1 MTTQALPSWDAE
13 MQRQVTATTVAQY
26 RIVELEAIV
35 NRERARADTFQAA
48 HRMAERHVAELLLS
62 RSAADR
68 EVGALTGERD
78 ELRRQVEE
86 LRGLKA
92 QEVRG

>member
-35 NRERARADTFQAA
+35 NRERARAT
-48 HRMAERHVAELLLS
+48 
-62 RSAADR
+62 RSKPHTAWPSGTLPNCCSLAPLPIGR
-68 EVGALTGERD
+68 SGRS
-78 ELRRQVEE
+78 
-86 LRGLKA
+86 
-92 QEVRG
+92 